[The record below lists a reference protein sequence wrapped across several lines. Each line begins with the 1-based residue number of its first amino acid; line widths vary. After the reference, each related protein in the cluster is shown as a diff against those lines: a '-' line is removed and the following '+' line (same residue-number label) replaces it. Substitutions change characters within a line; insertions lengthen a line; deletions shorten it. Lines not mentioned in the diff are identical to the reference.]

1 MEYQEQNELNVVKNA
16 VESSISFTENL
27 INKLELNPTVIDYL
41 EKLELLKR
49 LERKKS
55 FLNELEVGEDGTFF
69 TSSQK
74 YFQFIIH

>member
-41 EKLELLKR
+41 EKLELL
-49 LERKKS
+49 
-55 FLNELEVGEDGTFF
+55 NM
-69 TSSQK
+69 
-74 YFQFIIH
+74 I